1 MDDNRKPND
10 HSTDTSAKEL
20 SGVSERESN
29 DGESPAASGQPD
41 LVVANDENRLVW
53 RLRLLVA
60 FVLMSAM
67 IAVCVGVYLNGRNDE
82 QDSFEKDFAGL
93 ADKLVISFESVV
105 RQRFGAIDMFFSA
118 VTANSNQTAWPL
130 VTPPDYTRRASELH
144 DMAGLSLS
152 LLLPRIEEDRRT
164 EWEEYALANQGHL
177 REGLAYMNGVDP
189 ADIDVTPIFPVIMDL
204 ESNPGEYIPESG
216 PGPYYPIWMMHPPS
230 NPSGINVNIHRNNEN
245 TEIMDFVVAN
255 KRPAFGL
262 SEDFLDPATPRNDRY
277 TAFTST
283 PSWNYQDDAFAFA
296 QFPGTFCVE
305 HIYRSRM
312 QNNRFLT
319 SFLPFHLTLPH

>member
-1 MDDNRKPND
+1 MPQRIVSMDDNRKPND
-10 HSTDTSAKEL
+10 HSTATSAKEQ
-20 SGVSERESN
+20 SDVSERESN
-29 DGESPAASGQPD
+29 DGQSGVESGQLD

-67 IAVCVGVYLNGRNDE
+67 IAVCVGVYLDGRNDE
-82 QDSFEKDFAGL
+82 QDSFENDFAGL

-152 LLLPRIEEDRRT
+152 LLLPRIEGDRRT

-177 REGLAYMNGVDP
+177 RDGLAYMNGVDP
-189 ADIDVTPIFPVIMDL
+189 GDIDAAPIFPVIMDL
-204 ESNPGEYIPESG
+204 ESNPGEYVPESG

-230 NPSGINVNIHRNNEN
+230 NPSGINVNVHRNNEN

-283 PSWNYQDDAFAFA
+283 PNWNYQDDAFAIA

-305 HIYRSRM
+305 HICRSRM
-312 QNNRFLT
+312 
-319 SFLPFHLTLPH
+319 